1 LSALRGLNRGPA
13 THHRRTGTS
22 AVVHPNRREMAAW
35 GIEWQAEDVGEE
47 PDGATLSRA
56 GTMWFRTMAM
66 ARLIIPAY
74 QRPRSAD
81 DSDLAAEIPCS
92 LLSNSLFFR
101 KNSLF
106 C

>member
-1 LSALRGLNRGPA
+1 
-13 THHRRTGTS
+13 
-22 AVVHPNRREMAAW
+22 MAAW

-47 PDGATLSRA
+47 SGAATLSRA

-66 ARLIIPAY
+66 ARLRWRRARLIIPAY
-74 QRPRSAD
+74 QKPRPAD

-92 LLSNSLFFR
+92 LRTNSLFLR